1 MKKDNNSSKILGL
14 HHVTALSS
22 DAQKNVDFYAG
33 ILGMRMVKKTVNFDA
48 PDVYHLYYGDYLGSP
63 GTLMTFFPYR
73 GLERG
78 RKGTGQLTVTSFS
91 IPEGSIDY
99 WLKRLDKFGVSRSNH
114 SKRFDEEFIY
124 LEDDDGLGIELIV
137 CSDDEREGFTRGNIP
152 PEYAIRGFYGITL
165 CEQHFERTE
174 GFITGLLDHKPVQE
188 ENGRRRYSPN
198 GKPGALVDVVA
209 DGSGTGRQG
218 SGSVH
223 HVAFA
228 THDDASQLEIR
239 EKLIEMRVH
248 VTPVIDRQYFHSIY
262 FREPGGVLFEVA
274 TLPPGMDIDEDAAR
288 LGESLKL
295 APWHESKREQIE
307 KNLEPVSLDI
317 DKFRD

>member
-1 MKKDNNSSKILGL
+1 MKKDNNNSRILGL

-48 PDVYHLYYGDYLGSP
+48 PDVYHLYYGDYMGSP

-73 GLERG
+73 GMARG
-78 RKGTGQLTVTSFS
+78 RKGSSQLTVTSFS
-91 IPEGSIDY
+91 IPEGSADY
-99 WLKRLDKFGVSRSNH
+99 WMKRLDKSGVVRANH
-114 SKRFDEEFIY
+114 MKRFDEEFIY
-124 LEDDDGLGIELIV
+124 AEDDDGLGIELVV
-137 CSDDEREGFTRGNIP
+137 CRDDKREGYTNGHIP
-152 PEYAIRGFYGITL
+152 EQYAIRGFYGITL
-165 CEQHFERTE
+165 NERHFERTE
-174 GFITGLLDHKPVQE
+174 GFLTGLLDHKLVQE
-188 ENGRRRYSPN
+188 EDRRRRYSPAN
-198 GKPGALVDVVA
+198 GPGTYVDVVV
-209 DGSGTGRQG
+209 DGSDIGRQG
-218 SGSVH
+218 SGTVH

-228 THDDASQLEIR
+228 THDDASQLQVR
-239 EKLIEMRVH
+239 ERLSDEGVH

-274 TLPPGMDIDEDAAR
+274 TLPPGMDIDEDPAR

-307 KNLEPVSLDI
+307 ENLEPVTLDTG
-317 DKFRD
+317 KFRD